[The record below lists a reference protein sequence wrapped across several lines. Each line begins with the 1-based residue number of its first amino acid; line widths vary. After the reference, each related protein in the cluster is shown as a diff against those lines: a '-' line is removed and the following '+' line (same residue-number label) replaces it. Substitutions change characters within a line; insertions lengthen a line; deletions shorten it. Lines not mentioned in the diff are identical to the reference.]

1 MISIDVKK
9 DFQILI
15 DGDRNIFISR
25 SNLVIGFQKIL
36 RNLEIQK
43 IKEIEDLKVIK
54 MFLFSQYNI
63 CNKELLEEM
72 SIKLWGTIQDLLDF
86 DEDLIHE
93 MTKGTEFTYSNEK
106 FKNYSLMLS
115 EVMEDE

>member
-1 MISIDVKK
+1 MISIDIKK

-43 IKEIEDLKVIK
+43 VKEIEDLKVIK
-54 MFLFSQYNI
+54 MFLQTYFNI
-63 CNKELLEEM
+63 CNKSLLEEI
-72 SIKLWGTIQDLLDF
+72 SIKLWGTLQDLIDF
-86 DEDLIHE
+86 DDELIFD
-93 MTKGTEFTYSNEK
+93 MTKGTEFSYSNEK
-106 FKNYSLMLS
+106 FKNYSLMLK
-115 EVMEDE
+115 EVIYE